1 MFRKLAEVKQD
12 QKQNPQLK
20 HDENGR
26 FNDKDLD
33 RTLIGGCNHVVGAFG
48 GQNTSDVLRNIEIND
63 IMALVR
69 GDQFHSQEATHY
81 NPTKF
86 GMEDSESVATTDY
99 GPLNGRKLISRH
111 LSSVFTLT
119 GVYAIFP
126 CTLPNEAWKN
136 L

>member
-1 MFRKLAEVKQD
+1 
-12 QKQNPQLK
+12 
-20 HDENGR
+20 
-26 FNDKDLD
+26 
-33 RTLIGGCNHVVGAFG
+33 
-48 GQNTSDVLRNIEIND
+48 
-63 IMALVR
+63 MALVR

-136 L
+136 LGKKKTNYDFTEPL